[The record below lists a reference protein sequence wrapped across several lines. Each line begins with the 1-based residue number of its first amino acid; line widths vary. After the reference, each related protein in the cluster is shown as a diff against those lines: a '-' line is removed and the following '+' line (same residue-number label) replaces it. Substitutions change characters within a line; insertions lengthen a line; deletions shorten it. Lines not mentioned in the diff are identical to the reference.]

1 MNDQP
6 EGQTVETVSG
16 MDKFCGCLS
25 VAVAIVLTLFHL
37 LAASPLLTLNNTS
50 QAVIHGALIV
60 SYFLLT
66 KPMKWKKLSRPVD
79 FLFIIITVIA
89 AYEVIAMRNNNAA
102 SANLYS
108 PFQQYI
114 SMVFVVVA
122 LIVAYRALGPVLP
135 TLSLLFLVYTL
146 IGRYLPGAFATAK
159 VTMTRMGTYLMVS
172 SEGLFGS
179 ALSTAANFIF
189 LFVIF
194 GSVLAF
200 IGAGEFF
207 VDISFAAFGKFCG
220 GPAQAAVYSSMLMG
234 MVNGSGAANVVTTGT
249 FTIPLMK
256 KTGFDKDTAGAIE
269 AVASNGG
276 QIMPP
281 VMGAVAFLMADATS
295 LPYTTICL
303 AALMPAVMYYLTLSV
318 SIFSYSHKNHI
329 PVKAPDPDAPT
340 VWQIFKK
347 GWFYFLPIVA
357 LIGLMTMGLSTQ
369 RSALLTIILCV
380 VIGLLTN
387 PKKFTPQNLKQL
399 CVDSAKSIMTVSIA
413 CMIAGVIVGAINI
426 TGLGLRISGL
436 ITALSGGKVFV
447 MGILTAIVCILL
459 GMGLPTSA
467 CYIVLAVLVAPAM
480 VSLGVATV
488 SAHMFILYYGVVAAI
503 TPPVA
508 LAVFAAIGI
517 SGGDMWKTG
526 LQAIKLAAA
535 GFVIPFIF
543 LYNTELLC
551 FDSATATFALTP
563 SVILCVVTALIGCA
577 FMALSLFGWMG
588 RDLKVPERLVLLAC
602 GVCLMLKDP
611 AILNLVGLIVGGGI
625 LAAAVISGKKKEGQ
639 LQC

>member
-1 MNDQP
+1 MSDQP
-6 EGQTVETVSG
+6 KGQRQDTVSRS
-16 MDKFCGCLS
+16 DRIFNTLS
-25 VAVAIVLTLFHL
+25 VAVAIALTLFHL
-37 LAASPLLTLNNTS
+37 LAASPLLTLNKTT
-50 QAVIHGALIV
+50 QAVIHGALVV

-66 KPMKWKKLSRPVD
+66 KPMKWKKVSRAVD
-79 FLFIIITVIA
+79 VLFIIITVITSF
-89 AYEVIAMRNNNAA
+89 EVIAMRNNNAA

-114 SMVFVVVA
+114 SIVFLVVA
-122 LIVAYRALGPVLP
+122 LVVAYRALGKILP
-135 TLSLLFLVYTL
+135 TLSLLFLIYTL
-146 IGRYLPGAFATAK
+146 VGKYLPGAFATAN
-159 VTMTRMGTYLMVS
+159 VSLTRLGTYMMVS

-207 VDISFAAFGKFCG
+207 VDISFAAFGKICG

-281 VMGAVAFLMADATS
+281 VMGAVAFLMSDATS

-303 AALMPAVMYYLTLSV
+303 AALMPAIMYYLTISV
-318 SIFSYSHKNHI
+318 SIFSYSHKNRI
-329 PVKAPDPDAPT
+329 PVKTPDPNAPT
-340 VWQIFKK
+340 VWQIFKR
-347 GWFYFLPIVA
+347 GWYYFLPIVTLVA
-357 LIGLMTMGLSTQ
+357 LMMYGFSTQ

-387 PKKFTPQNLKQL
+387 REKFTPENLKQL

-413 CMIAGVIVGAINI
+413 CMIAGAIVGAINI

-436 ITALSGGKVFV
+436 ITALSGGHIFV
-447 MGILTAIVCILL
+447 MGLLTAFVCLLL

-480 VSLGVATV
+480 IDLGVATI
-488 SAHMFILYYGVVAAI
+488 SAHMFILYYGVIAAI

-526 LQAIKLAAA
+526 LQAVKLGAAA
-535 GFVIPFIF
+535 FVIPFVF

-551 FDSATATFALTP
+551 FDSATATFSFTP
-563 SVILCVVTALIGCA
+563 MVIISVCTALIGCC
-577 FMALSLFGWMG
+577 FMALALFGWFG
-588 RDLKVPERLVLLAC
+588 RDLKVPERIVLLVC
-602 GVCLMLKDP
+602 GVCLMVKEPLALNVAGLLVGA
-611 AILNLVGLIVGGGI
+611 AILALGM
-625 LAAAVISGKKKEGQ
+625 ISGKKEGIQ
-639 LQC
+639 A

>member
-1 MNDQP
+1 MSDQP

-399 CVDSAKSIMTVSIA
+399 CVDSAKSIMTVFHCLYDRRCHRRCHQHYGPGPADLRSHHCAVRRQNFRHGHPDGHRLYPAGHGSAYLRLLYCAGGAGGPRHGEPGCGHGICPHVHPVLRCGGGHYPA
-413 CMIAGVIVGAINI
+413 CGPG
-426 TGLGLRISGL
+426 GLRGHRHL
-436 ITALSGGKVFV
+436 RRRYVEDR
-447 MGILTAIVCILL
+447 
-459 GMGLPTSA
+459 SA
-467 CYIVLAVLVAPAM
+467 
-480 VSLGVATV
+480 G
-488 SAHMFILYYGVVAAI
+488 H
-503 TPPVA
+503 
-508 LAVFAAIGI
+508 
-517 SGGDMWKTG
+517 
-526 LQAIKLAAA
+526 QA
-535 GFVIPFIF
+535 
-543 LYNTELLC
+543 
-551 FDSATATFALTP
+551 
-563 SVILCVVTALIGCA
+563 
-577 FMALSLFGWMG
+577 
-588 RDLKVPERLVLLAC
+588 
-602 GVCLMLKDP
+602 
-611 AILNLVGLIVGGGI
+611 GGGR
-625 LAAAVISGKKKEGQ
+625 LRDPLYFP
-639 LQC
+639 LQYGASLLRQRHGYLCPDPLGDPVRGHGPHRLRFYGPVPLRLDGPGPESP